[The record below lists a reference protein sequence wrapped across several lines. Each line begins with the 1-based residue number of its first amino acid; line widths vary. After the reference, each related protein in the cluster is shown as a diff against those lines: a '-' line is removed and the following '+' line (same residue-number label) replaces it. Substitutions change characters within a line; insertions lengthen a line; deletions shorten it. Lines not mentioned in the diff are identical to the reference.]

1 MNNLIFTIYFDIE
14 DSELELEEYEKN
26 AYTKKQLRYYQP
38 HLTLNK
44 ISYSKSTQ
52 SDFIMFDDV
61 EDLNEFSKKFDSDTP
76 TYTIINFYKL
86 HLLDILADEY
96 DNILYLDQDVYINTT
111 KNIFNE
117 LDMTNISVWHEDV
130 KDQLIEYTNF
140 YKERQLYSRSYL
152 NKCIS
157 SYATSFAFDWPV
169 NYNKY
174 NTGIILSSKDNIKK
188 LNIKDNLNFLVDN
201 YKKIMYNKDI
211 PSSITSKFVLNNE
224 ALFANIVSK
233 ERVNVSNLEKEWH
246 HILNHES
253 VKENFTDTNSCLYH
267 FINKR
272 FDWLQVS

>member
-14 DSELELEEYEKN
+14 DSKLELEEYKKN
-26 AYTKKQLRYYQP
+26 AYTKKQLRYYRP

-61 EDLNEFSKKFDSDTP
+61 EDLNMFSKKFDSDIP

-117 LDMTNISVWHEDV
+117 LDMTNISVWHEDI

-188 LNIKDNLNFLVDN
+188 LNIKNNLNFLVDN
-201 YKKIMYNKDI
+201 YKKIMYNEDI

-233 ERVNVSNLEKEWH
+233 EHVNVNNLEKEWH

-253 VKENFTDTNSCLYH
+253 IEENFTNTNSCLYH

-272 FDWLQVS
+272 FDWLLIS